1 MQITTAAAIAGL
13 HTRYDV
19 ATKCKIVSFIMSSSY
34 PTKAALNLRIEGL
47 AVQFGVNPVSIKVW
61 CAKYATTYMQGMALP
76 AGVMSFVA
84 TPILNAEI
92 NVVSQKLATIRS
104 NLLVVQRQYHPGS
117 TNKSTEILGKLIK

>member
-1 MQITTAAAIAGL
+1 
-13 HTRYDV
+13 
-19 ATKCKIVSFIMSSSY
+19 
-34 PTKAALNLRIEGL
+34 
-47 AVQFGVNPVSIKVW
+47 
-61 CAKYATTYMQGMALP
+61 MQGMALP